1 MTALPW
7 VLSGVH
13 RVTVAFLTLPGS
25 DGPSAV
31 PDSLLCGEGL
41 GSRAWLEEGTW
52 LSLVRDLLGAWH
64 PPD

>member
-1 MTALPW
+1 MTLLGPLQVCTQRGLW
-7 VLSGVH
+7 
-13 RVTVAFLTLPGS
+13 FLNSPGS

-31 PDSLLCGEGL
+31 PDSLSL
-41 GSRAWLEEGTW
+41 GGTGPEPGLEEGTW